1 MNAQAVTRTAFDR
14 RSARV
19 MPGYFTPE
27 YHPMWPI
34 AKIALLLIGTLL
46 AMFTGLF
53 VAVGGTLAVKFVSV
67 PIAFFTIVILWL
79 MPDVKRGTEPPFG
92 KLLAIFLALRLLWP
106 AYLALVLPGLPWI
119 TPPRMVLM
127 VMILMMLVHLPQSA
141 DSRARIMD
149 GLTHD
154 KFAFRSFLLFLIIAF
169 CIIPF
174 SSNPIDTL
182 DFSIQRLVLNL
193 APMVMAAWLFAQA
206 SRIGATVRQMNLVL
220 IMTMLISIVEN
231 VMQQPP
237 WTDFIPSFLKIDPIL
252 LETILSPQAR
262 IGDGRYRIRSTFPI
276 VGYYSQY
283 MGLIL
288 PMLAYAIIK
297 MRGRNILLGILL
309 VPLILQTVWFVNSRT
324 AFVALFI
331 TVFGFGG
338 MMTLRN
344 IIYPKARDTLKVAIT
359 ISIILAMLGGLA
371 AAIAGS
377 HRLQMYTFGGVQHTA
392 SNDTRDVQWANTW
405 RHLKTNPIGVGLG
418 NSPGFVGTTNNKVPF
433 PIVDSLWINQLVD
446 VGVLGFLAFYA
457 CLIRLVWIGVVTF
470 LRAET
475 DEEELAGG
483 FALAITIF
491 IATSYVISHY
501 DNLFIVFIFG
511 SALLSLNRSQEARL
525 GIVRQAAPVGSLLPV
540 PQTAARPA

>member
-1 MNAQAVTRTAFDR
+1 MTAAIATRTSFR
-14 RSARV
+14 RRAARV
-19 MPGYFTPE
+19 LPQYFTPE
-27 YHPMWPI
+27 YHPMWP
-34 AKIALLLIGTLL
+34 L
-46 AMFTGLF
+46 AMLTLVMIGVFLATFTGLF

-79 MPDVKRGTEPPFG
+79 MPDVKRGTEPPFA
-92 KLLAIFLALRLLWP
+92 KLLAIFVALRLLWP

-127 VMILMMLVHLPQSA
+127 VMILMMLVHLPQNGE
-141 DSRARIMD
+141 SRERIA
-149 GLTHD
+149 GIFTHD
-154 KFAFRSFLLFLIIAF
+154 KFVMRSFMTFLFIAF
-169 CIIPF
+169 AIIPF
-174 SSNPIDTL
+174 TADPIETL
-182 DFSIQRLVLNL
+182 DFTVQRLVLNL
-193 APMVMAAWLFAQA
+193 APMLMATLLFVQA
-206 SRIGATVRQMNLVL
+206 SRIGATIRQMNVVL
-220 IMTMLISIVEN
+220 ILTMLISIVEN
-231 VMQQPP
+231 FMQMPP
-237 WTDFIPSFLKIDPIL
+237 WTNIIPSFLKIDPIL
-252 LETILSPQAR
+252 METILSPQAR

-283 MGLIL
+283 VGLIL
-288 PMLAYAIIK
+288 PMLTLAMLK
-297 MRGRNILLGILL
+297 MRGRSVILALLL

-331 TVFGFGG
+331 TLFGFGG
-338 MMTLRN
+338 MMTMRS

-377 HRLQMYTFGGVQHTA
+377 HRLQVYTFGGVQHTA

-405 RHLKTNPIGVGLG
+405 RHLRTNPIGVGLG
-418 NSPGFVGTTNNKVPF
+418 NSPTFVGTTNNKVPF

-470 LRAET
+470 LRAGT
-475 DEEELAGG
+475 PEEELAGG
-483 FALAITIF
+483 LALAITIF

-501 DNLFIVFIFG
+501 DNLFIVFMFG

-525 GIVRQAAPVGSLLPV
+525 GIVRRAPPVGSLLPV
-540 PQTAARPA
+540 PRPA